1 MPDPISTISGGLSIA
16 GSIVQ
21 FLDFIKN
28 IAGSDVIS
36 GYFKFDGTKVEGSD
50 KIVIEL
56 HPVEECKEVFWLSVR
71 SFEDYAFVRIPIN
84 ESCVHELIGT
94 EGGEKLPN
102 PRYWRWVAKPRP
114 NVIVGGNYTPP
125 NVKMDFIVIG
135 YRPKAIIKHF
145 ST

>member
-1 MPDPISTISGGLSIA
+1 MSDPISTISGGVSIA
-16 GSIVQ
+16 GGVVQ
-21 FLDFIKN
+21 FLDFIKS
-28 IAGSDVIS
+28 IAGSNVIS
-36 GYFKFDGTKVEGSD
+36 GYFKYDGTKVEGSD
-50 KIVIEL
+50 KIVVEL
-56 HPVEECKEVFWLSVR
+56 HPFEKCKEVFWLSVR
-71 SFEDYAFVRIPIN
+71 ALEDYAFVRIPIN

-94 EGGEKLPN
+94 KGGEKLPN
-102 PRYWRWVAKPRP
+102 PRYWRWVAKPPP

>member
-1 MPDPISTISGGLSIA
+1 MSDPISVISSSFTTTESFVKFFDSIKSIA
-16 GSIVQ
+16 GS
-21 FLDFIKN
+21 N
-28 IAGSDVIS
+28 VIS
-36 GYFKFDGTKVEGSD
+36 GYFKYDGTKVEGSD
-50 KIVIEL
+50 KIVIEV
-56 HPVEECKEVFWLSVR
+56 HSDEKCKEVFWLSVQALD
-71 SFEDYAFVRIPIN
+71 DYAFVRMPIN
-84 ESCVHELIGT
+84 ESCVHELIGIVD
-94 EGGEKLPN
+94 GKKLPN